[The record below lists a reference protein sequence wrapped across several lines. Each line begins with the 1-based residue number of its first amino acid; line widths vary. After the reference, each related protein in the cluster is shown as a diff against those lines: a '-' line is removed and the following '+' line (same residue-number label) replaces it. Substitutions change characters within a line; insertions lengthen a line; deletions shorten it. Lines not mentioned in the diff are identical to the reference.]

1 MTMSASIPADDT
13 GHHPALAGYAP
24 ASTGERIL
32 GYLLDAVVG
41 GVIGFIAFVPLFA
54 ALLSVGG
61 SSSSDEVGGALSI
74 GLVGAIAVN
83 VVFCVLALY
92 VLFAKGSR
100 VGAILLGLQNVD
112 VQTGRV
118 SGGKTFLKYL
128 LQSLVIG
135 LTLGLGAILLV
146 ATIRPGLGRNW
157 FDRATGV
164 VVINNRRGRKP
175 GAPAAETATG
185 VPERMPP
192 PAIQQVAFPG
202 SASPFGQGAP
212 AIGAPGGVASGGMPL
227 PSAPQPAPVSPLD
240 SWQPATRPSAPAP
253 SNTPFAPS
261 PPNSPFAPPSAGGF
275 PGTSA
280 PSASPHSPSPSEV
293 FPGAPV
299 APAFDVGYVA
309 QPAAPSFPNALDF
322 GVPAPTPT
330 FAEPA
335 PLVRDMR
342 PPQEPVS
349 APVAGGGNELDRTL
363 ARSFTTVRIRV
374 DNGEVL
380 DIDTPVLLGRNPG
393 QLPGFESARLIPVA
407 DLARSISKTHLAVGP
422 DGAGVWVEDLNSMNG
437 VRVTVPGGAPT
448 KAIVGQRYPVPPGGR
463 VEFGDRSFVVVAG

>member
-175 GAPAAETATG
+175 GARAAETPTG
-185 VPERMPP
+185 VPE
-192 PAIQQVAFPG
+192 Q
-202 SASPFGQGAP
+202 
-212 AIGAPGGVASGGMPL
+212 IGRA
-227 PSAPQPAPVSPLD
+227 
-240 SWQPATRPSAPAP
+240 
-253 SNTPFAPS
+253 
-261 PPNSPFAPPSAGGF
+261 
-275 PGTSA
+275 
-280 PSASPHSPSPSEV
+280 
-293 FPGAPV
+293 
-299 APAFDVGYVA
+299 
-309 QPAAPSFPNALDF
+309 
-322 GVPAPTPT
+322 
-330 FAEPA
+330 
-335 PLVRDMR
+335 
-342 PPQEPVS
+342 
-349 APVAGGGNELDRTL
+349 
-363 ARSFTTVRIRV
+363 
-374 DNGEVL
+374 
-380 DIDTPVLLGRNPG
+380 
-393 QLPGFESARLIPVA
+393 
-407 DLARSISKTHLAVGP
+407 
-422 DGAGVWVEDLNSMNG
+422 
-437 VRVTVPGGAPT
+437 
-448 KAIVGQRYPVPPGGR
+448 
-463 VEFGDRSFVVVAG
+463 